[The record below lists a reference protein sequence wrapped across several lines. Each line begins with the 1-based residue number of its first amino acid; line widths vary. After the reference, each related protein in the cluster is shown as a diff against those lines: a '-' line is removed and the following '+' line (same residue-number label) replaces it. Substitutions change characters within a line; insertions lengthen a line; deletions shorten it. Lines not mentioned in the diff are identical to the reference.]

1 VKLVFHSF
9 YVWYMRKRYTL
20 HILTEDKIVH
30 KDPYLEAKNYLI
42 YLPEIKDKC
51 KSKAAPTSSDR

>member
-1 VKLVFHSF
+1 
-9 YVWYMRKRYTL
+9 MRKRYTL

-42 YLPEIKDKC
+42 YLPSIRPKKEKGKDKR
-51 KSKAAPTSSDR
+51 SSDR